1 MSRVKGLLKREEQG
15 RIREEERERERRE
28 RRREARGDRKGVV
41 AALSRGVEERV
52 DREGKG
58 STPYLYSG
66 SPSSSTAFIFPIK
79 VVI

>member
-1 MSRVKGLLKREEQG
+1 MMSRVKGLLKREQSG
-15 RIREEERERERRE
+15 MRRE
-28 RRREARGDRKGVV
+28 GEGDTVEGCREARGEWIEK
-41 AALSRGVEERV
+41 ER
-52 DREGKG
+52 E

>member
-1 MSRVKGLLKREEQG
+1 MSRVKGLLKREEQE
-15 RIREEERERERRE
+15 RIREEEGKREGERKG
-28 RRREARGDRKGVV
+28 EARGDRKGVV

-79 VVI
+79 IVI

>member
-15 RIREEERERERRE
+15 RIREKRERE

-41 AALSRGVEERV
+41 AVLSRGVEERV

>member
-1 MSRVKGLLKREEQG
+1 MMSRVKGLLKREKDKERG
-15 RIREEERERERRE
+15 R
-28 RRREARGDRKGVV
+28 GKVVVLSKGVEK
-41 AALSRGVEERV
+41 RGGRL

-58 STPYLYSG
+58 ESPYLYSG

>member
-1 MSRVKGLLKREEQG
+1 MSRVKGLLKREEQE
-15 RIREEERERERRE
+15 RIREEEGEREREG
-28 RRREARGDRKGVV
+28 EAGGDRKGMV

>member
-1 MSRVKGLLKREEQG
+1 MSRVKGLLKREEQE
-15 RIREEERERERRE
+15 RIREEEGKREGERKG
-28 RRREARGDRKGVV
+28 EARGDRKGVV

>member
-15 RIREEERERERRE
+15 RIREEERGRERE

-79 VVI
+79 IVI

>member
-1 MSRVKGLLKREEQG
+1 MSRVKGLLKREEQE
-15 RIREEERERERRE
+15 RIREEEGEREREG
-28 RRREARGDRKGVV
+28 EAGDRKGMV
-41 AALSRGVEERV
+41 LSRGVEERV

>member
-1 MSRVKGLLKREEQG
+1 MSCVKGLLKREEQG
-15 RIREEERERERRE
+15 RIREKRERE

>member
-1 MSRVKGLLKREEQG
+1 MSRVKGLIKREEQE
-15 RIREEERERERRE
+15 RIREEEGKREGERKG
-28 RRREARGDRKGVV
+28 EARGDRKGVV